1 MLEEKEHCMIALVG
15 YNQMMEEREHCM
27 TALVHCSLVA
37 VVLLLLLLL

>member
-1 MLEEKEHCMIALVG
+1 MIALVG